1 VGKIVATY
9 LAKITLR
16 EHDDLLEGE
25 EVQPAP
31 TITEL
36 TTVIENALETS
47 QANLPSV
54 TAERTDR

>member
-16 EHDDLLEGE
+16 EPDDLLEGE
-25 EVQPAP
+25 KVDPAP